1 MEVQNVSHKLRT
13 ATASL
18 ALTLRLLDDEMF
30 PKYTE
35 WKSLETI
42 VLNVTVSDA
51 TELLNLFLFRMPA
64 LKSLELGEIELQ
76 DNT

>member
-1 MEVQNVSHKLRT
+1 M
-13 ATASL
+13 
-18 ALTLRLLDDEMF
+18 ALTLRLLKDDEMF

-42 VLNVTVSDA
+42 ILSVTVSGA
-51 TELLNLFLFRMPA
+51 TELLNLFLFRVPA